1 MLGYVLRRLVWIGI
15 TLLGV
20 SVLTFALIFA
30 GPTDAA
36 QALSGGRAQAASI
49 EMLRQQLG
57 LDRPVHEQYLTY
69 LGGLLRGDLGESYY
83 FRSPVADA
91 LKERFPATVQL
102 ALAIFI
108 LAVALGV
115 PLGVVS
121 AMRKGGLLDRTLMV
135 TGLVAISIPS
145 FLFGLLLLYFFAFRL
160 KLFPVGGY
168 GSLAH
173 LVLPALTVA
182 LPWAAWYGIVLRS
195 NMLDAVSMDFARTAR
210 AKGLS
215 SWTVAWRHL
224 LPNALLSVVTMLG
237 MDLAGLLT
245 GLALVEYIF
254 SWPGIGW
261 QALQAAQRFD
271 VPMIMGSV
279 LFGALLIGIANLV
292 VDLVYGWLDPRVRS
306 LG

>member
-1 MLGYVLRRLVWIGI
+1 MLGYILRRLLWIVI
-15 TLLGV
+15 TLWAV
-20 SVLTFALIFA
+20 SLFTFGLLFA
-30 GPTDAA
+30 GPRDAA
-36 QALSGGRAQAASI
+36 QALSSGRAEAATV

-69 LGGLLRGDLGESYY
+69 LGNLLRGDLGDSFY

-91 LKERFPATVQL
+91 LREGFPATLQL
-102 ALAIFI
+102 ALTIFI
-108 LAVALGV
+108 LAVALGL

-121 AMRKGGLLDRTLMV
+121 AMRRGGVLDRTLMV

-145 FLFGLLLLYFFAFRL
+145 FLFGILLLYFFAFKL
-160 KLFPVGGY
+160 QLFPVGGY
-168 GSLAH
+168 GTPAH

-195 NMLDAVSMDFARTAR
+195 NMLDAVTLDFARTAA
-210 AKGLS
+210 AKGLNP
-215 SWTVAWRHL
+215 WVIAFRHL
-224 LPNALLSVVTMLG
+224 LPNALLSVITMLG

-254 SWPGIGW
+254 GWPGIGW

-271 VPMIMGSV
+271 IPMVMGCV
-279 LFGALLIGIANLV
+279 LLGALLIGVANLI
-292 VDLVYGWLDPRVRS
+292 VDLVYGWLDPRVR

>member
-1 MLGYVLRRLVWIGI
+1 MLGYILRRLLWIVI
-15 TLLGV
+15 TLWAV
-20 SVLTFALIFA
+20 SLFTFGLLFA
-30 GPTDAA
+30 GPRDAA
-36 QALSGGRAQAASI
+36 QALSSGRAEAATV

-69 LGGLLRGDLGESYY
+69 LGNLLRGDLGDSFC

-91 LKERFPATVQL
+91 LREGFPATLQL
-102 ALAIFI
+102 ALTIFI
-108 LAVALGV
+108 LAVALGL

-121 AMRKGGLLDRTLMV
+121 AMRRGGVLDRTLMV

-145 FLFGLLLLYFFAFRL
+145 FLFGILLLYFFAFKL
-160 KLFPVGGY
+160 QLFPVGGY
-168 GSLAH
+168 GTPAH

-195 NMLDAVSMDFARTAR
+195 NMLDAVTLDFARTAA
-210 AKGLS
+210 AKGLNP
-215 SWTVAWRHL
+215 WVIAFRHL
-224 LPNALLSVVTMLG
+224 LPNALLSVITMLG

-254 SWPGIGW
+254 GWPGIGW

-271 VPMIMGSV
+271 IPMVMGCV
-279 LFGALLIGIANLV
+279 LLGALLIGVANLI
-292 VDLVYGWLDPRVRS
+292 VDLVYGWLDPRVR

>member
-1 MLGYVLRRLVWIGI
+1 MLGYVLRRLLWIAI
-15 TLLGV
+15 TLWGV
-20 SVLTFALIFA
+20 SILTFTLLFA

-36 QALSGGRAQAASI
+36 QALSGSRAQAASV
-49 EMLRQQLG
+49 EMLRQRLG
-57 LDRPVHEQYLTY
+57 LDRPIHEQYLSY
-69 LGGLLRGDLGESYY
+69 LGGLVRGDLGESYY

-91 LKERFPATVQL
+91 LIERFPATAQL
-102 ALAIFI
+102 ALAIFV

-121 AMRKGGLLDRTLMV
+121 SMRRGGLLDRTLMV

-145 FLFGLLLLYFFAFRL
+145 FFFGLLLLYFFAFRL

-168 GSLAH
+168 GSLSH
-173 LVLPALTVA
+173 LILPALTVA

-195 NMLDAVSMDFARTAR
+195 NMLDTIALDFARTAK
-210 AKGLS
+210 AKGLGP
-215 SWTVAWRHL
+215 WTIAWRHL

-279 LFGALLIGIANLV
+279 LFGSLLIGLANLV

>member
-1 MLGYVLRRLVWIGI
+1 MVSYIIRRLIWIAI
-15 TLLGV
+15 TLWGV
-20 SVLTFALIFA
+20 SVLTFGLLFA

-36 QALSGGRAQAASI
+36 QALAGARAQAESV
-49 EMLRQQLG
+49 ELLRAQLG

-69 LGGLLRGDLGESYY
+69 LSGLVRGDLGESYY
-83 FRSPVADA
+83 FKRPVSEA
-91 LKERFPATVQL
+91 LGERFPATLQL
-102 ALAIFI
+102 ALTIFV

-115 PLGVVS
+115 PLGVITAS
-121 AMRKGGLLDRTLMV
+121 RRGGLLDRGLMV

-145 FLFGLLLLYFFAFRL
+145 FLFGLLLLYFFAFRV

-168 GSLAH
+168 GSPAH
-173 LVLPALTVA
+173 VILPALTVA

-195 NMLDAVSMDFARTAR
+195 NMLDTMSLDFARTAK
-210 AKGLS
+210 AKGLGP
-215 SWTVAWRHL
+215 WTIAWRHL

-279 LFGALLIGIANLV
+279 LFGALLIGLANLV
-292 VDLVYGWLDPRVRS
+292 VDLVYGWLDPRVRVM
-306 LG
+306 G

>member
-1 MLGYVLRRLVWIGI
+1 MVGYVLRRLLWIGI
-15 TLLGV
+15 TLWGV
-20 SVLTFALIFA
+20 SLLTFGLLFA
-30 GPTDAA
+30 GPKDAA
-36 QALSGGRAQAASI
+36 QALSSGRSGAASV
-49 EMLRQQLG
+49 EMLRQRLG

-69 LGGLLRGDLGESYY
+69 LGNLIGGDLGDSFY
-83 FRSPVADA
+83 FGSPVADA
-91 LKERFPATVQL
+91 LWERFPATAQL
-102 ALAIFI
+102 ALTIFV

-115 PLGVVS
+115 PLGVAS
-121 AMRKGGLLDRTLMV
+121 SMRRGGLLDRTLMV

-145 FLFGLLLLYFFAFRL
+145 FLFGILLLYFFAFRL

-168 GSLAH
+168 GTPMH

-195 NMLDAVSMDFARTAR
+195 NMLDTVTLDFARTAA
-210 AKGLS
+210 AKGLNP
-215 SWTVAWRHL
+215 WVIAWRHV

-254 SWPGIGW
+254 GWPGIGW

-271 VPMIMGSV
+271 IPMIMGSV
-279 LFGALLIGIANLV
+279 LFGALLIGLANLA
-292 VDLVYGWLDPRVRS
+292 VDLVYGWLDPRVRITR
-306 LG
+306 

>member
-1 MLGYVLRRLVWIGI
+1 MLGYILRRLIWIAI
-15 TLLGV
+15 TLWGV
-20 SVLTFALIFA
+20 SLLTFGMLFA

-36 QALSGGRAQAASI
+36 QALSGARAQAESV

-57 LDRPVHEQYLTY
+57 LDRPVHEQYFTY
-69 LGGLLRGDLGESYY
+69 LGNLVRGDLGDSYY
-83 FRSPVADA
+83 FRRPVADA
-91 LKERFPATVQL
+91 LRERFPATAQL
-102 ALAIFI
+102 ALTIFV

-115 PLGVVS
+115 PLGVVT
-121 AMRKGGLLDRTLMV
+121 AMRRGGLLDRALMV

-168 GSLAH
+168 GSFMH
-173 LVLPALTVA
+173 LILPALTVA

-195 NMLDAVSMDFARTAR
+195 NMLDTQSLDFARTAA
-210 AKGLS
+210 AKGLGP
-215 SWTVAWRHL
+215 WTIAGRHL

-237 MDLAGLLT
+237 MDLAGLLA

-279 LFGALLIGIANLV
+279 LFGALLIGSANLI
-292 VDLVYGWLDPRVRS
+292 VDLVYGWLDPRVRVV
-306 LG
+306 

>member
-1 MLGYVLRRLVWIGI
+1 MVGYVLRRLLWIVI
-15 TLLGV
+15 TLWGV
-20 SVLTFALIFA
+20 SILTFGLLYA

-36 QALSGGRAQAASI
+36 QALSGARAQQASV
-49 EMLRQQLG
+49 EMLRQRLG
-57 LDRPVHEQYLTY
+57 LDRPVHEQYLSY
-69 LGGLLRGDLGESYY
+69 LGGLVQGDMGESYY
-83 FRSPVADA
+83 FDRPVSEA
-91 LKERFPATVQL
+91 LLERFPATLQL

-108 LAVALGV
+108 IAVSLGV

-121 AMRKGGLLDRTLMV
+121 AMRRGGLLDRTLMV

-173 LVLPALTVA
+173 LILPALTVA

-195 NMLDAVSMDFARTAR
+195 NMLDTISLDFARTAK
-210 AKGLS
+210 AKGLGP
-215 SWTVAWRHL
+215 WTIAMRHL
-224 LPNALLSVVTMLG
+224 LPNAILSVVTMLG

-271 VPMIMGSV
+271 IPMIMGSV
-279 LFGALLIGIANLV
+279 LFASLLIGLANLA
-292 VDLVYGWLDPRVRS
+292 VDLVYGWLDPRVRVV
-306 LG
+306 

>member
-1 MLGYVLRRLVWIGI
+1 MLGYFLRRLIWIVI
-15 TLLGV
+15 TLWGV
-20 SVLTFALIFA
+20 SILTFGMLYA

-36 QALSGGRAQAASI
+36 QALSGARAQAESV

-69 LGGLLRGDLGESYY
+69 LSGLVRGDLGESYY
-83 FRSPVADA
+83 FKRPVADA
-91 LKERFPATVQL
+91 LRERFPATAQL
-102 ALAIFI
+102 ALTIFV

-115 PLGVVS
+115 PLGVFT
-121 AMRKGGLLDRTLMV
+121 ALRRGGVLDRTLMV

-168 GSLAH
+168 GSPAH
-173 LVLPALTVA
+173 LILPALTVA

-195 NMLDAVSMDFARTAR
+195 NMLDTQALDFARTAA
-210 AKGLS
+210 AKGLRP
-215 SWTVAWRHL
+215 WTIAWRHL

-279 LFGALLIGIANLV
+279 LFGALLIGSANLI
-292 VDLVYGWLDPRVRS
+292 VDLVYGWLDPRVRMT
-306 LG
+306 

>member
-1 MLGYVLRRLVWIGI
+1 MLGYILRRLLWIVI
-15 TLLGV
+15 TLWAV
-20 SVLTFALIFA
+20 SLFTFGLLFA
-30 GPTDAA
+30 GPRDAA
-36 QALSGGRAQAASI
+36 QALSSGRAEAATV

-69 LGGLLRGDLGESYY
+69 LGNLLRGDLGDSFY

-91 LKERFPATVQL
+91 LREGFPATLQL
-102 ALAIFI
+102 ALTIFI
-108 LAVALGV
+108 LAVALGL

-121 AMRKGGLLDRTLMV
+121 AMRRGGVLDRTLMV

-145 FLFGLLLLYFFAFRL
+145 FLFGILLLYFFAFKL
-160 KLFPVGGY
+160 QLFPVGGY
-168 GSLAH
+168 GTPAH

-195 NMLDAVSMDFARTAR
+195 NMLDAVTLDFARTAA
-210 AKGLS
+210 AKGLNP
-215 SWTVAWRHL
+215 WVIAFRHL
-224 LPNALLSVVTMLG
+224 LPNALLG

-254 SWPGIGW
+254 GWPGIGW

-271 VPMIMGSV
+271 IPMVMGCV
-279 LFGALLIGIANLV
+279 LLGALLIGVANLI
-292 VDLVYGWLDPRVRS
+292 VDLVYGWLDPRVR

>member
-1 MLGYVLRRLVWIGI
+1 MLGYILRRVLWIVI
-15 TLLGV
+15 TLWGV
-20 SVLTFALIFA
+20 SLLTFGVLFA
-30 GPTDAA
+30 GPKDAA
-36 QALSGGRAQAASI
+36 QALSGARAGAASV

-69 LGGLLRGDLGESYY
+69 LGGLVRGDLGESYY
-83 FRSPVADA
+83 FKRPVADA
-91 LKERFPATVQL
+91 LLERFPATAQL
-102 ALAIFI
+102 ALAIFV
-108 LAVALGV
+108 LAVALGL

-121 AMRKGGLLDRTLMV
+121 AMRRGGLLDRTLMV

-168 GSLAH
+168 GSFAH
-173 LVLPALTVA
+173 LILPALTVA

-195 NMLDAVSMDFARTAR
+195 NMLDTVALDFARTAA
-210 AKGLS
+210 AKGLNP
-215 SWTVAWRHL
+215 WVIAWRHL

-254 SWPGIGW
+254 GWPGIGW

-279 LFGALLIGIANLV
+279 LFGALLIGVANLL
-292 VDLVYGWLDPRVRS
+292 VDLVYGLLDPRVRMA
-306 LG
+306 